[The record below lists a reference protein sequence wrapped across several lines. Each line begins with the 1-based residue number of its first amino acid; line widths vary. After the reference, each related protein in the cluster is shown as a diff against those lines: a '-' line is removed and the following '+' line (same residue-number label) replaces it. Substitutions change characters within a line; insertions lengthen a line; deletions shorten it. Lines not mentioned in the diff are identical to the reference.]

1 MMIIL
6 IKYGTEQISRQP
18 FEFPTI
24 EIINKRECI
33 NDYVLEDFKIN
44 NYQSHDQIK
53 GTMRA

>member
-1 MMIIL
+1 M
-6 IKYGTEQISRQP
+6 EQQISRQP